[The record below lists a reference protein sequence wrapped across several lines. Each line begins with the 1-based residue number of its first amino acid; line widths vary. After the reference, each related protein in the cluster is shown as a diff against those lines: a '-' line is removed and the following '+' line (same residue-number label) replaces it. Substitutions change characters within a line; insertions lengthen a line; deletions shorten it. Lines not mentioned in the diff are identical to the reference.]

1 MSDKE
6 MKEKIQK
13 LVLDSIEADKKLR
26 DQYQVGDKFRFIRD
40 RLMALQARVEEEL
53 QSAIEAKSK
62 KLEKIE
68 EGEVLVY
75 VHIYNAQGIVFSTWQ
90 KMLSPSVFYEYS
102 VNRPIYTNKADIEA
116 FIRSRPNKVQHGF
129 ITIAV
134 QAANILPAAPDAAK
148 DTIGSPLIK
157 IKEGCLL
164 FNKMI
169 SFTHQNIEY
178 VVDETGQVIKK
189 EVF

>member
-1 MSDKE
+1 

>member
-6 MKEKIQK
+6 IKEKIQK
-13 LVLDSIEADKKLR
+13 LILDSIETDKNLR
-26 DQYQVGDKFRFIRD
+26 DQYHVGEKFRFIRD
-40 RLMALQARVEEEL
+40 RLMVLQARIEEEI
-53 QSAIEAKSK
+53 QSALQEKSK

-102 VNRPIYTNKADIEA
+102 VNRPIYKEKGDAEA

-129 ITIAV
+129 ITVAV
-134 QAANILPAAPDAAK
+134 KADNILAALPEAAK
-148 DTIGSPLIK
+148 DPIGNPLIK
-157 IKEGCLL
+157 IKEGCLS

-178 VVDETGQVIKK
+178 VVDETGQIVRKT
-189 EVF
+189 